1 MAAEPNTDHR
11 TEQRTTLARV
21 LAQAG
26 LTDVLVTDRAFARR
40 LLTENRQDLLQEI
53 RDGDVD
59 SVRGLARALDR
70 DEAAVSRDVNLLLE
84 NDVLEYET
92 RGQRKMPRLKHN
104 AVISEPIISKD
115 GAFDDVLTDV

>member
-1 MAAEPNTDHR
+1 MAAEPNTDHQ

-70 DEAAVSRDVNLLLE
+70 DEAAVSRDVDLLLE

>member
-1 MAAEPNTDHR
+1 MAAEPNTDHQ

>member
-115 GAFDDVLTDV
+115 GAFDDVFTDV